1 MEHDTL
7 VLAGSTVSWSL
18 YSKGNLDYV
27 DFPAARIATGRTV
40 SPFLPHLVLGPYDG
54 TLLAGPASDGRSV
67 VFGETQVENDATCLA
82 QQQFDFTCPIVGT
95 GRVWTVDSSLRRR
108 RLASAAA
115 LLVAVAD
122 GRIAVVSRK
131 DRALGFRTPEAL
143 VVVRNARDGSKL
155 GTIAASGPPV
165 ALALSP
171 SLGAVLV
178 VRGTGRRIEW
188 FDPRAIRP
196 GDAIDVPDTVQT
208 IGVAGGLIVYRV
220 GRRIFGFRP
229 PAAEPVLL
237 AAASPAWTIVGPEIT
252 AKRLLWAEYG
262 REKGRWVSRLRTLDV
277 P

>member
-1 MEHDTL
+1 M
-7 VLAGSTVSWSL
+7 
-18 YSKGNLDYV
+18 
-27 DFPAARIATGRTV
+27 
-40 SPFLPHLVLGPYDG
+40 
-54 TLLAGPASDGRSV
+54 LAGPASDGRSV
-67 VFGETQVENDATCLA
+67 VFGETQVENDATCSA

-178 VRGTGRRIEW
+178 VRRTGRRIEW

-196 GDAIDVPDTVQT
+196 GHAIDVPAQLVQT

-229 PAAEPVLL
+229 PAAVPVL
-237 AAASPAWTIVGPEIT
+237 SPPRRPLGGSSGPRSPPSDSCGPST
-252 AKRLLWAEYG
+252 AVKRG
-262 REKGRWVSRLRTLDV
+262 GG
-277 P
+277 